1 MSIRAIL
8 IGAALIAALFVL
20 AGAATVQAVDDSPE
34 ADVVDVAPQID
45 SSADDSRVEVQTW
58 TIFAAVTA
66 SAVGLLVL
74 MVRVI
79 MGWVKTPP
87 PPEESPH

>member
-8 IGAALIAALFVL
+8 IGAALVAALFVV
-20 AGAATVQAVDDSPE
+20 AGDATVQAADVSPE
-34 ADVVDVAPQID
+34 VDVVDVAPQID
-45 SSADDSRVEVQTW
+45 DADDDSRVRVQTW
-58 TIFAAVTA
+58 TVFAAITA

-74 MVRVI
+74 AVRVA
-79 MGWVKTPP
+79 MGWVKAPP